1 VEDLIDHRKGG
12 RNEMARYSDISWKD
26 RVIVALDE
34 RSLDEARNVVEG
46 LDGTID
52 FFKVG
57 ITLFTLCGPEV
68 IKMLKVRKKKVFL
81 DLKFHDIPN
90 SVSLAVQAAM
100 ISNIEIINLH
110 ISGGVE
116 MMKEAVK
123 ASGLGSKVRTAPFP
137 IILGVTLLTSLGEED
152 LMMMFRDKTP
162 NIIEDVL
169 RMAGLAKEAGL
180 DGVIASGH
188 EIEPIKKLCGDDFV
202 VITPGI
208 RPSWARRDEH
218 KRALGPREAFERGA
232 DFLVIG
238 RPITSA
244 VNPREAALRILEEL
258 ED

>member
-1 VEDLIDHRKGG
+1 
-12 RNEMARYSDISWKD
+12 MARYSHMPWRD
-26 RVIVALDE
+26 RIIVALDE
-34 RSLDEARNVVEG
+34 RSLDEARNVVES
-46 LDGTID
+46 LDGSIE

-100 ISNIEIINLH
+100 SRDVEIFNLH
-110 ISGGVE
+110 VSGGLE
-116 MMKEAVK
+116 MMREAVK
-123 ASGLGSKVRTAPFP
+123 TAGVKVENECTPFP
-137 IILGVTLLTSLGEED
+137 ILLGVTLLTSLGEGD
-152 LMMMFRDKTP
+152 LTMMFRDKVP
-162 NIIEDVL
+162 NIIEHVL
-169 RMAGLAKEAGL
+169 HMAGIAKEAGL

-218 KRALGPREAFERGA
+218 KRALGPKEAFERGA

-238 RPITSA
+238 RPITNA
-244 VNPREAALRILEEL
+244 VNPREAAMRIIEEL
-258 ED
+258 EA

>member
-1 VEDLIDHRKGG
+1 
-12 RNEMARYSDISWKD
+12 MARYSHMPWRD
-26 RVIVALDE
+26 RIIVALDE
-34 RSLDEARNVVEG
+34 KSLDEARNVVEN
-46 LDGTID
+46 LDGSIE

-100 ISNIEIINLH
+100 SRDVEIFNLH
-110 ISGGVE
+110 VSGGAE
-116 MMKEAVK
+116 MMREAVK
-123 ASGLGSKVRTAPFP
+123 AAGLKAKDECAPFP
-137 IILGVTLLTSLGEED
+137 IVLGVTLLTSLGEED
-152 LMMMFRDKTP
+152 LTMMFRDKVP

-169 RMAGLAKEAGL
+169 HMASIAKEAGL

-218 KRALGPREAFERGA
+218 KRALGPKEAFERGA

-238 RPITSA
+238 RPITNA
-244 VNPREAALRILEEL
+244 LNPREAAMRILEEL
-258 ED
+258 DG

>member
-1 VEDLIDHRKGG
+1 
-12 RNEMARYSDISWKD
+12 MARYSDMPLKD
-26 RVIVALDE
+26 RIIVALDE
-34 RSLDEARNVVEG
+34 KSLDEARSVVEH

-57 ITLFTLCGPEV
+57 ITLFTHSGPEV
-68 IKMLKVRKKKVFL
+68 IKMLKVRKKNVFL

-100 ISNIEIINLH
+100 SSNIEIINLH

-123 ASGLGSKVRTAPFP
+123 AAGLVSRTKITPFP
-137 IILGVTLLTSLGEED
+137 IVLGVTLLTSLGEED
-152 LMMMFRDKTP
+152 LTMMFGDKAP

-169 RMAGLAKEAGL
+169 RMAGLAREAGL

-202 VITPGI
+202 VVTPGI

-258 ED
+258 AD